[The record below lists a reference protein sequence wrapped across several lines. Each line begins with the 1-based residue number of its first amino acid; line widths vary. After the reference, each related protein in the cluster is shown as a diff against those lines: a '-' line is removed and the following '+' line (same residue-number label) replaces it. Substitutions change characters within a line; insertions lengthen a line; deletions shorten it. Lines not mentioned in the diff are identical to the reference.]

1 MKESRNN
8 RKWLGVIALAAMV
21 AIVMSG
27 CKKDEAQAYM
37 GHEVIFTDCVGATYG
52 TSELLCDLGREEVTE
67 DIYFERGVYWCR
79 GEAANDQ
86 MENAVNNLKKMWKE
100 NGGESF
106 LTFGLASYN
115 SKACKGG
122 VKDGTKTDSIFN
134 DYDVQE
140 YGFGYVD
147 ILERFDSI
155 PGVTLGENSPLI
167 LAATRLLHE
176 FVISP
181 SYERYQKTRMF
192 LAVIFVKVCIE
203 NVNIDIDNIN
213 DLPQLA
219 GTLLQLNA
227 IVSLFQEY
235 DVKFNYK
242 GNGSFN

>member
-52 TSELLCDLGREEVTE
+52 TSELLCGLGREEVTE

-79 GEAANDQ
+79 GEAGYEW
-86 MENAVNNLKKMWKE
+86 METAVNNLKKMWKE
-100 NGGESF
+100 NG
-106 LTFGLASYN
+106 
-115 SKACKGG
+115 
-122 VKDGTKTDSIFN
+122 D
-134 DYDVQE
+134 
-140 YGFGYVD
+140 
-147 ILERFDSI
+147 
-155 PGVTLGENSPLI
+155 
-167 LAATRLLHE
+167 
-176 FVISP
+176 
-181 SYERYQKTRMF
+181 
-192 LAVIFVKVCIE
+192 
-203 NVNIDIDNIN
+203 VNIDIDNIN